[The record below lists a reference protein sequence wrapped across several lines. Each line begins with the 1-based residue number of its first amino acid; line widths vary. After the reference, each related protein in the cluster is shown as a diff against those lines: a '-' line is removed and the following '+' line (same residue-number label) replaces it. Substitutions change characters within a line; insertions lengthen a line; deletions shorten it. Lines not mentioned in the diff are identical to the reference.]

1 MKGFSLLETIVA
13 ISILVLGILG
23 PLAVATQALSRA
35 SITEN
40 EIIAYNLAEEGLE
53 FIINKKESNSFSNI
67 SWLTGIDG
75 SGGCHN
81 ANGCYVDALNG
92 TITGCSST
100 CPFVKFDSSS
110 GIYNNISVTDTIFI
124 RRVLLEPVGSPPASD
139 ERRLRVIVSWSERFG
154 PTRNVIL
161 THHIFNN

>member
-1 MKGFSLLETIVA
+1 MMLLALFIKMCRISKLELKAQMATSALSRFGCQGKYPEDNMKGFSLLETIVA

-81 ANGCYVDALNG
+81 ASIPVSQEILE
-92 TITGCSST
+92 
-100 CPFVKFDSSS
+100 KLFDS
-110 GIYNNISVTDTIFI
+110 F
-124 RRVLLEPVGSPPASD
+124 L
-139 ERRLRVIVSWSERFG
+139 FM
-154 PTRNVIL
+154 
-161 THHIFNN
+161 